1 MNRSFWNNKC
11 VLLTGHTGFKGGWL
25 SLWLQSMG
33 AHIHGYALNP
43 TTDLN
48 FFTLADVESG
58 MASNTIADIRDTQKL
73 SDLILRVNPDIVF
86 HMAAQP
92 FVRDSYSNPVE
103 TFDINVMGTVSLLE
117 AVRYSP
123 SVRALVNITTDKC
136 YENNERLEAYHE
148 DDALGGYDPYSS
160 SKACSELVTA
170 AYRRSFFSQKSVGIA
185 TARAGNVIGGGDWSP
200 DRLIPDFFRAIAQ
213 NKPLVIRY
221 PNAIRPWQHVLESLS
236 GYLILAEKLYIEPNK
251 YAGAWNFGPLDG
263 ANESVLRVLDK
274 LIKKIPGSGW
284 EADKKTHLHEASL
297 LKLDSKKAKIFLDWT
312 PRWSLDEAINK
323 IVEWQKEFELGS
335 DLKKISL
342 LQISE
347 YINGDS

>member
-1 MNRSFWNNKC
+1 MALDIQNNIVSQFVEKPKGDNGWINGGFFVLSIKCIDYIDSDESSWEDAPLIKIAKEGQLAAYQHTGLRQPMDTLREKNLLEDLWISRASSMENLEMNRSFWNNKC

-200 DRLIPDFFRAIAQ
+200 DRLIP
-213 NKPLVIRY
+213 VS
-221 PNAIRPWQHVLESLS
+221 LE
-236 GYLILAEKLYIEPNK
+236 
-251 YAGAWNFGPLDG
+251 
-263 ANESVLRVLDK
+263 
-274 LIKKIPGSGW
+274 
-284 EADKKTHLHEASL
+284 
-297 LKLDSKKAKIFLDWT
+297 
-312 PRWSLDEAINK
+312 
-323 IVEWQKEFELGS
+323 Q
-335 DLKKISL
+335 
-342 LQISE
+342 
-347 YINGDS
+347 